1 MRPEQNAGQKHN
13 IQTSNKS
20 YKMWQRSNI
29 SAQLLTNQNCIHEE
43 IKRELNYS
51 VRNRKKHVTFIMQYN
66 VIVNV
71 YVHLLALSS
80 YRICWLYLHTEF
92 VGFIFIPN
100 LSSRFMSKNINCE
113 IHISI
118 ILPPVLYGC
127 GIWSLTLR
135 KIHKLGTFQNRG
147 LRKLFGPKRNKI
159 TGNWRSFMVC
169 TRHQIVHVSS
179 NEVEWD
185 G

>member
-92 VGFIFIPN
+92 VFPFYVQ
-100 LSSRFMSKNINCE
+100 K
-113 IHISI
+113 
-118 ILPPVLYGC
+118 Y
-127 GIWSLTLR
+127 
-135 KIHKLGTFQNRG
+135 KL
-147 LRKLFGPKRNKI
+147 
-159 TGNWRSFMVC
+159 
-169 TRHQIVHVSS
+169 
-179 NEVEWD
+179 
-185 G
+185 